1 MHELRVLQRVPGLAL
16 KTTTKTAA
24 LFDPARPSKGER
36 MKTLNIVFTL
46 LAWTA
51 AGFALWAIFPVVMK
65 LIGLLTTL
73 HNAWS

>member
-1 MHELRVLQRVPGLAL
+1 MEL
-16 KTTTKTAA
+16 KTTTKSAA
-24 LFDPARPSKGER
+24 LFDPARPSKGEE

-46 LAWTA
+46 LVWTA
-51 AGFALWAIFPVVMK
+51 AGFALWAIFPVAMK